1 MTILYGLT
9 AIALGIYAIVL
20 QNRTNELK
28 EDADAL
34 ESQKEALATMNLMLN
49 GSLRKARE
57 QLRAKEAEN
66 ERLMDCIIE
75 IEKETGAME

>member
-9 AIALGIYAIVL
+9 AIGLGIYAILL
-20 QNRTNELK
+20 QNRIDELK
-28 EDADAL
+28 EDTDAL

-75 IEKETGAME
+75 IEREMGASE

>member
-1 MTILYGLT
+1 MTILYGLI
-9 AIALGIYAIVL
+9 AIGLGIYAILL
-20 QNRTNELK
+20 QNRIDELK
-28 EDADAL
+28 EGADAL

-57 QLRAKEAEN
+57 QLRGKEAEN

-75 IEKETGAME
+75 IEKGMGVSE

>member
-1 MTILYGLT
+1 MTTLFGLL
-9 AIALGIYAIVL
+9 AIGLGIYAIVL
-20 QNRTNELK
+20 QNRIDELK
-28 EDADAL
+28 EDTDAL

-49 GSLRKARE
+49 GSLRKVRE

-75 IEKETGAME
+75 IEKETGVSE